1 MKRARSIFWAK
12 AALAHGSKGKNQ
24 GISRGWR
31 TAGGPGGG
39 GGGPGGG
46 REDEAAV
53 GVGLNRGGFGPKV
66 VGFGLNIAW
75 SESASPASG

>member
-12 AALAHGSKGKNQ
+12 AALAHGLKGKNQ
-24 GISRGWR
+24 GILGGWR
-31 TAGGPGGG
+31 TPGGLGRG

-46 REDEAAV
+46 REDEAAD
-53 GVGLNRGGFGPKV
+53 GVGLNGAGFGPKV